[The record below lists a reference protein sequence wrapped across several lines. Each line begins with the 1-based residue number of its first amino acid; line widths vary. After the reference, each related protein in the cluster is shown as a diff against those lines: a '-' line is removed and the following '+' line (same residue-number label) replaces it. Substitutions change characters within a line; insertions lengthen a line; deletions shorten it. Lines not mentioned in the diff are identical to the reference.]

1 MPYKRKH
8 KKTRGGALKNH
19 GVVSHVAPHDAP
31 HGAPHDAPHGA
42 PHGAP
47 HDAPH
52 GAPRPSTL
60 HAGTGRG
67 KKSTHL
73 KIHPASKKKAA
84 FIEGKK
90 FMMDWF
96 NITRWLD
103 FSKLFYIV
111 GFIIAMS
118 SIVAGSEDGLLV
130 SYYWITTGVFVTLFL
145 SLIVISMHRNITGIF
160 DILKIAFPVVMP
172 SMFLLAPL
180 IALIYILTSM
190 AGVLKKDPELP
201 PIYSKMNLFVLAFIV
216 FQCIVLSGFYKSEIK
231 NLSIGHTD
239 PNKWAYAS
247 GLILSTILTCA
258 GVAELYVIITSFLT
272 DG

>member
-19 GVVSHVAPHDAP
+19 GVVSHVAPHD
-31 HGAPHDAPHGA
+31 A

-103 FSKLFYIV
+103 FSKLFYVV

-160 DILKIAFPVVMP
+160 DILKIAFPIVMP